1 MTRILIADDHPV
13 ARAGSRRC
21 LESEPGVTEIGEAS
35 TGADLLD
42 RLRMSQW
49 DLLLLD
55 IHMPGGNGMEILRD
69 VVLGHPELRILVMS
83 ALSEAQYGRAVIR
96 EGAKGYHCKSGNLE
110 ELARA
115 VRIVLAGRRYVS
127 NTLAE
132 IMASDLDYK
141 TDPHRPPHE
150 RLSARERQVFIK
162 LAAGD
167 GVSTIARELVLSV
180 KTVSTYRSRILE
192 KMGFT
197 SNADMTG
204 YAIRNEMFVTVT

>member
-21 LESEPGVTEIGEAS
+21 LEAEPGITEIGETS
-35 TGADLLD
+35 TGADLFD
-42 RLRMSQW
+42 RLSASRW

-69 VVLGHPELRILVMS
+69 LVRRHPDLLILVMS

-96 EGAKGYHCKSGNLE
+96 EGGKGYHCKSGNLA
-110 ELARA
+110 ELAKA
-115 VRIVLAGRRYVS
+115 VHIVLAGRRYVS
-127 NTLAE
+127 ANLAE
-132 IMASDLDYK
+132 IMAADLDSK
-141 TDPHRPPHE
+141 LNPNQAPHE

-167 GVSTIARELVLSV
+167 GVSTIARDLALSV

-204 YAIRNEMFVTVT
+204 YAIRNEMIELIT